1 MIAKYT
7 DHAANERTFLAWIR
21 TGLAVVAFGFFLIKL
36 NVLVDAVGDGTLPR
50 LAEDAGT
57 FVANAA
63 RYVGLAMVVIG
74 VAVIARSST
83 GFERTRR
90 AIDSDEVIRIPHSR
104 VVSLLSAALTIAVV
118 IFCIYLVCFDL
129 RET

>member
-21 TGLAVVAFGFFLIKL
+21 TGLAVVAFGFFLVKL

-104 VVSLLSAALTIAVV
+104 VESLVSAAIAIAVV
-118 IFCIYLVCFDL
+118 IFCIYLVVL
-129 RET
+129 

>member
-1 MIAKYT
+1 MPDTHRIG
-7 DHAANERTFLAWIR
+7 RGRIWIFL
-21 TGLAVVAFGFFLIKL
+21 VKL

-90 AIDSDEVIRIPHSR
+90 ADR
-104 VVSLLSAALTIAVV
+104 
-118 IFCIYLVCFDL
+118 
-129 RET
+129 

>member
-1 MIAKYT
+1 MR
-7 DHAANERTFLAWIR
+7 RTSEPFLAGYAPGWLWR
-21 TGLAVVAFGFFLIKL
+21 FFLVKL

-104 VVSLLSAALTIAVV
+104 VESLLSAALTIAVV
-118 IFCIYLVCFDL
+118 IFCIYLVWL
-129 RET
+129 

>member
-21 TGLAVVAFGFFLIKL
+21 TGLAVVAFGFFLVKL

-104 VVSLLSAALTIAVV
+104 VESLLSAALAIAVV
-118 IFCIYLVCFDL
+118 IFCIYLVV
-129 RET
+129 R

>member
-36 NVLVDAVGDGTLPR
+36 NVLVDTVGDGTLPR

-104 VVSLLSAALTIAVV
+104 VESLLSAALAIAVV
-118 IFCIYLVCFDL
+118 IFCIYLVVL
-129 RET
+129 

>member
-1 MIAKYT
+1 MQS
-7 DHAANERTFLAWIR
+7 
-21 TGLAVVAFGFFLIKL
+21 
-36 NVLVDAVGDGTLPR
+36 GDGTLPR

-104 VVSLLSAALTIAVV
+104 VESLLSAALAIAVV
-118 IFCIYLVCFDL
+118 IFCIYLVVL
-129 RET
+129 